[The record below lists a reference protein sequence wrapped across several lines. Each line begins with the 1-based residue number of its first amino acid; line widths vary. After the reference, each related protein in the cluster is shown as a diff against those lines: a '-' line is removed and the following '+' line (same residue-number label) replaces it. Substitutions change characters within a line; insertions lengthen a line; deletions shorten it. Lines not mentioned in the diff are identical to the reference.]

1 MQLYKGLD
9 CLHRLAVGGLRWWW
23 WWKGA
28 NLHQQGKRESYVLI
42 FIYIFFWASR
52 NMRIEYTTMIN
63 QWSIHALCVCVMFR
77 LACAGSRQTSGR
89 FSSVLSIVCP
99 ISSSFWNFFFFCRIQ
114 QQLLQNQQPESLKW
128 MTKTLQNG
136 FPSSPFCYTLLDISH
151 KTTTSPFL
159 LKTSEKGAK

>member
-1 MQLYKGLD
+1 MVMVVKGGKFTSAGKKRILCTNIYLY
-9 CLHRLAVGGLRWWW
+9 
-23 WWKGA
+23 
-28 NLHQQGKRESYVLI
+28 
-42 FIYIFFWASR
+42 FFWASR

-77 LACAGSRQTSGR
+77 LGCAGSRQTSGR
-89 FSSVLSIVCP
+89 FSSALSIVCP
-99 ISSSFWNFFFFCRIQ
+99 ISSSCWNFFFFCRIQ